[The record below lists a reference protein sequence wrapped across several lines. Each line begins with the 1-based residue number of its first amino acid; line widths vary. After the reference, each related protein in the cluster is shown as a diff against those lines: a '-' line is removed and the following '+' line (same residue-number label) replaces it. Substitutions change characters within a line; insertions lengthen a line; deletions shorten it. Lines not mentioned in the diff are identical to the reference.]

1 MSSNTAP
8 AELRAG
14 PREWFGLLVLLLP
27 VTLMTADLGVLWLA
41 TPYLAADLQ
50 PTSSQLL
57 WTTDIYGFMTVAF
70 LVVMGTLGDRLG
82 RRRLLILGSIGVI
95 LSSLLAAYA
104 TSPEMLIV
112 ARGLL
117 GVAGAA
123 VLPSTLSLISHMFA
137 DAKQRATAIAM
148 WVTSLSVGIA
158 IGPVIGGVLLDF
170 WWWGSVFLMGVP
182 VMLVPLLAAP
192 VLLPEY
198 RDPNPG
204 RLDFASVVL
213 FLAAML
219 PIVYAVKKFAEYGW
233 SAVNLA
239 AILVGVVLA
248 VVFVRRQNSLETPL
262 LDMRLFR
269 IRAFTGA
276 LLTLLFGMMALNG
289 VEYLVP
295 QYLLVAGGLTPLAA
309 GLWLLPGA
317 AGLIVGSQLT
327 PVLAK
332 RIRPAYVIAAG
343 LLVTLAGFALTVA
356 ADGDRDGV
364 VPASIGLAV
373 IMFGVAPISVLGT
386 ALAVGS
392 APPEKAGAAAATG
405 QTAYD
410 LGLALGIAVTG
421 SVAVAVYRD
430 EVADSAP
437 AGIPAEAAEAARDT
451 VGGATAA
458 AESLPAEQAGQLVAA
473 ARDAFTA
480 GYHMTAWVSAGL
492 AVLTALVALTL
503 LRKIPAIGAEA
514 AEAAEAAPEATGA
527 PGDTAGQTGDAAAAG
542 AREET
547 ATRA

>member
-8 AELRAG
+8 AAELRAG

-50 PTSSQLL
+50 PSSSQLL

-95 LSSLLAAYA
+95 VSSLLAAYA

-158 IGPVIGGVLLDF
+158 IGPVIGGVLLDV

-182 VMLVPLLAAP
+182 VMLVPLLLAP

-204 RLDFASVVL
+204 RLDIASVVL
-213 FLAAML
+213 FLAAIL
-219 PIVYAVKKFAEYGW
+219 PIVYAVKKFAEDGW
-233 SAVNLA
+233 STVNLA
-239 AILVGVVLA
+239 AILAGVILA
-248 VVFVRRQNSLETPL
+248 VVFVRRQNGLESPL

-295 QYLLVAGGLTPLAA
+295 QYLLVAGGLSPLAA

-317 AGLIVGSQLT
+317 VGLIVGSQLT

-332 RIRPAYVIAAG
+332 RMRPAYVIAVG
-343 LLVTLAGFALTVA
+343 LLVTLAGFALTAA

-364 VPASIGLAV
+364 VPASIGLAIV
-373 IMFGVAPISVLGT
+373 MFGVAPISVLGT

-421 SVAVAVYRD
+421 SVAVAVYRGD
-430 EVADSAP
+430 VAESAP
-437 AGIPAEAAEAARDT
+437 AGIPASATEAARDS

-458 AESLPAEQAGQLVAA
+458 AESRPAEQASQLVAA

-480 GYHMTAWVSAGL
+480 GFHMTAYVSAGL
-492 AVLTALVALTL
+492 AVLTAVIVLAL
-503 LRKIPAIGAEA
+503 LRQIPAIGS
-514 AEAAEAAPEATGA
+514 EAAPEAAETPDEA
-527 PGDTAGQTGDAAAAG
+527 DGQTGAGASAG

-547 ATRA
+547 VTTA

>member
-1 MSSNTAP
+1 MSSHTASA

-50 PTSSQLL
+50 PTSSQVL
-57 WTTDIYGFMTVAF
+57 WTTDMYGFMTCGF

-82 RRRLLILGSIGVI
+82 RRRMLMYGSVGVI
-95 LSSLLAAYA
+95 VSSLLAAYA
-104 TSPEMLIV
+104 VSPEMLIA
-112 ARGLL
+112 ARALL

-123 VLPSTLSLISHMFA
+123 VLPSTLSLIIHMFT

-158 IGPVIGGVLLDF
+158 IGPVVGGVLLDF
-170 WWWGSVFLMGVP
+170 WWWGSVFLMAVP

-204 RLDFASVVL
+204 RLDLASVAL
-213 FLAAML
+213 FLAAIL
-219 PIVYAVKKFAEYGW
+219 PIVYGIKKSAETGW
-233 SAVNLA
+233 SAGNLG
-239 AILVGVVLA
+239 AIVAGVVLA
-248 VVFVRRQNSLETPL
+248 VVFVRRQNILETPL
-262 LDMRLFR
+262 LDMGLFR
-269 IRAFTGA
+269 TKVFTGA

-295 QYLLVAGGLTPLAA
+295 QYLLIAGELSPLAA
-309 GLWLLPGA
+309 GMWLLPGA

-332 RIRPAYVIAAG
+332 RIRPAYVIAGG
-343 LLVTLAGFALTVA
+343 LLVTLAGFWLSASA
-356 ADGDRDGV
+356 GADKDGV
-364 VPASIGLAV
+364 VPAAMGLTV

-386 ALAVGS
+386 SLAAGA
-392 APPEKAGAAAATG
+392 APPEKAGSASATG

-421 SVAVAVYRD
+421 SVAVAVYRG
-430 EVADSAP
+430 EVADTAP
-437 AGIPAEAAEAARDT
+437 AGIPAEAAEAAQDS

-458 AESLPAEQAGQLVAA
+458 AESLSPDVGAQLLAA
-473 ARDAFTA
+473 AREAFTS
-480 GYHMTAWVSAGL
+480 GYQTTAWVSAGF
-492 AVLTALVALTL
+492 AVLTAVVVLSL
-503 LRKIPAIGAEA
+503 LRGIPAIGAA
-514 AEAAEAAPEATGA
+514 APAEAEGEVPAEAVPD
-527 PGDTAGQTGDAAAAG
+527 PGAAASHESTVTNA
-542 AREET
+542 
-547 ATRA
+547 